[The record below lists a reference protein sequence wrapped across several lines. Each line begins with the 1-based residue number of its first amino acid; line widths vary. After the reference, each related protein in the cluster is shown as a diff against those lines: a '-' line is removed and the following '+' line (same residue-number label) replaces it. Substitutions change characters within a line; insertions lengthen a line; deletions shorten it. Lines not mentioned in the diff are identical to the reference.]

1 MKGGENM
8 NSINPGTQQ
17 MYKSIMDIHKVDE
30 EMVAKLFDRA
40 MYDYDVIVAIL
51 NRVNELMQENK

>member
-8 NSINPGTQQ
+8 NISNPGTQQ
-17 MYKSIMDIHKVDE
+17 MLKAIMDIHKADK

-40 MYDYDVIVAIL
+40 M
-51 NRVNELMQENK
+51 